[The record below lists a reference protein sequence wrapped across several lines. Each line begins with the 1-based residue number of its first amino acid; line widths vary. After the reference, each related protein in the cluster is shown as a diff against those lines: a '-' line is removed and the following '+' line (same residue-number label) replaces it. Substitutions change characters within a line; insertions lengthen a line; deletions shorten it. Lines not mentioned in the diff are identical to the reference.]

1 MGVDPDYKPLSH
13 SCIAL
18 LLKLVDSNALCNS
31 ALCHLIDNKEANF
44 SDLHYL
50 LLANNEFLP
59 FLKKMLR
66 SNMAYR
72 KFVIMA
78 TDMSLLLGPV
88 LKDLYSSGDQDS
100 DELGEKFEL
109 LQIMCKDDLFNQAIH
124 SCSKSG
130 SFAWYKEKALKNTK
144 LGGMLILILLRSILQ
159 NKNDTIFQKT
169 CMNILVDMS
178 VQISLLDLYPSERLV
193 ACLEILLK
201 KHSRLVLSSETL
213 DANNIEDLVKNLI
226 VIISNALINQNNP
239 NLVYS
244 LLYKR
249 EILTSY
255 TKQTDEFV
263 EHFQNVNNLLDH
275 VSQKIEELNDDSN
288 SIIDTS
294 YLLSIIQA
302 AILEYPKEEFSSLK
316 TNKDISEPTVE
327 LVMEQIESK
336 VLDDQSKESDNDE
349 IEKVTIEHVT
359 NESTSTIAET
369 KHSEIDNKEY
379 EEKATKTGDEIKE
392 TDSIVDTL
400 KEKEVSPEESD
411 VKQEI
416 MNNVVTDNVVSEST
430 VELTIEEIGTEAV
443 SDQSEKMADSEVE
456 KVIIEHVVN
465 ESNTAEVDA
474 IKSGIEKDVKENT
487 TETGDEISTTDDTL
501 NETDM
506 APEDCVQDKETINEE
521 IEESV
526 VEDVS
531 GEKSSNAPEEVIAPN
546 EPTTNIAA
554 MENVESVAIIIP
566 EQDQQSKLKE
576 LKEVENSAKE
586 VCRNK
591 SSELLN
597 EDAGKGTDN
606 DANKPELLT
615 ESKVETPLNEVDQ
628 EGQVIEPSHVEPL
641 GTDPCDEVDN
651 NAEANADIAA
661 NKEEA
666 DSNELAT
673 DTDETNP
680 AVVDNKDSRAS
691 EEEEHKT
698 REDIAEEEETNT
710 TQITTEESCEPTRDE
725 ISEIHTDQN
734 TIVKPLVTDK
744 DETKPVDGDNKDSS
758 TSEEEE
764 QKTCEDVAE
773 EEETNATQITTEES
787 CEPTREEISEIHT
800 DQNTIVQPD
809 QFAKDISEETKSV
822 TIVSN
827 EDEMINSSGV
837 EGAKE
842 EEDEKSRENMPE
854 EIPLENIK
862 EPVRNGE
869 SSDAIVNQTEENV
882 NFEGS
887 NEIPDEIVNNSTDDQ
902 VELVAT
908 ETSSVAIQ
916 NETVSSEDNE
926 IAETKSIDE
935 NDLELESNET
945 ANEVPSNDNSQVD
958 SEVILEGSTNLENES
973 HQHEE
978 KNENDE
984 DTTDIESQESESSTL
999 VEFEAFNKED
1009 KSPVTFLIDSKMLE
1023 KLLIGSKSKI
1033 VITDFEI
1040 LSNGPVR
1047 NKSGDSGIISQDEE
1061 ADEKQNTADAAIYKE
1076 FADQQRKINFAQIH
1090 NEKEKPATKPAPS
1103 GEAMS
1108 TNLFL
1113 AGSNIKFDLD
1123 EKLKIIGTAVSP
1135 SANVIWKR
1143 AGAVGI

>member
-1 MGVDPDYKPLSH
+1 MG
-13 SCIAL
+13 
-18 LLKLVDSNALCNS
+18 
-31 ALCHLIDNKEANF
+31 
-44 SDLHYL
+44 
-50 LLANNEFLP
+50 
-59 FLKKMLR
+59 
-66 SNMAYR
+66 
-72 KFVIMA
+72 
-78 TDMSLLLGPV
+78 
-88 LKDLYSSGDQDS
+88 
-100 DELGEKFEL
+100 ELGEKFEL

-359 NESTSTIAET
+359 WESTSTIAET

-430 VELTIEEIGTEAV
+430 WELTIEEIGTEAV

-710 TQITTEESCEPTRDE
+710 TPITTEESCEPTRDE

-764 QKTCEDVAE
+764 QKTS
-773 EEETNATQITTEES
+773 EETNTTQITTEES
-787 CEPTREEISEIHT
+787 CEPTIEEISEIHT

-809 QFAKDISEETKSV
+809 QFTEDISKETKSV

-827 EDEMINSSGV
+827 EDEIINSSGV
-837 EGAKE
+837 EGANE
-842 EEDEKSRENMPE
+842 EGDENSRETMSG

-862 EPVRNGE
+862 EPVRKGE
-869 SSDAIVNQTEENV
+869 NSDIILNQTEENV

-887 NEIPDEIVNNSTDDQ
+887 NEI
-902 VELVAT
+902 
-908 ETSSVAIQ
+908 
-916 NETVSSEDNE
+916 
-926 IAETKSIDE
+926 
-935 NDLELESNET
+935 
-945 ANEVPSNDNSQVD
+945 
-958 SEVILEGSTNLENES
+958 
-973 HQHEE
+973 
-978 KNENDE
+978 
-984 DTTDIESQESESSTL
+984 
-999 VEFEAFNKED
+999 
-1009 KSPVTFLIDSKMLE
+1009 
-1023 KLLIGSKSKI
+1023 
-1033 VITDFEI
+1033 
-1040 LSNGPVR
+1040 
-1047 NKSGDSGIISQDEE
+1047 
-1061 ADEKQNTADAAIYKE
+1061 
-1076 FADQQRKINFAQIH
+1076 
-1090 NEKEKPATKPAPS
+1090 
-1103 GEAMS
+1103 
-1108 TNLFL
+1108 
-1113 AGSNIKFDLD
+1113 
-1123 EKLKIIGTAVSP
+1123 
-1135 SANVIWKR
+1135 
-1143 AGAVGI
+1143 

>member
-1 MGVDPDYKPLSH
+1 MG
-13 SCIAL
+13 
-18 LLKLVDSNALCNS
+18 
-31 ALCHLIDNKEANF
+31 
-44 SDLHYL
+44 
-50 LLANNEFLP
+50 
-59 FLKKMLR
+59 
-66 SNMAYR
+66 
-72 KFVIMA
+72 
-78 TDMSLLLGPV
+78 
-88 LKDLYSSGDQDS
+88 
-100 DELGEKFEL
+100 ELGEKFEL

-178 VQISLLDLYPSERLV
+178 VQISLLDPYPSERLV

-359 NESTSTIAET
+359 WESTSTIAET

-430 VELTIEEIGTEAV
+430 WELTIEEIGTEAV

-710 TQITTEESCEPTRDE
+710 TQITTEESCDPTRDE

-764 QKTCEDVAE
+764 QKTS
-773 EEETNATQITTEES
+773 EETNTTQITTEES
-787 CEPTREEISEIHT
+787 CEPTIEEISEIHA

-809 QFAKDISEETKSV
+809 QFTEDISKETKSV

-827 EDEMINSSGV
+827 EDEIINSSGV
-837 EGAKE
+837 EGANE
-842 EEDEKSRENMPE
+842 EGDENSRGTMSG

-862 EPVRNGE
+862 EPVRKGE
-869 SSDAIVNQTEENV
+869 NSDIILNQTEENV

-887 NEIPDEIVNNSTDDQ
+887 NEIPDETVNNSTDDQ

-916 NETVSSEDNE
+916 NEAVSSEDNE
-926 IAETKSIDE
+926 VAETKNIDE
-935 NDLELESNET
+935 NDAVDLTIQKETLPAELESNET
-945 ANEVPSNDNSQVD
+945 ANEVPSNDDSQVN

-978 KNENDE
+978 KKENDE
-984 DTTDIESQESESSTL
+984 DTKDNESQESESSTL

-1033 VITDFEI
+1033 
-1040 LSNGPVR
+1040 
-1047 NKSGDSGIISQDEE
+1047 
-1061 ADEKQNTADAAIYKE
+1061 
-1076 FADQQRKINFAQIH
+1076 
-1090 NEKEKPATKPAPS
+1090 
-1103 GEAMS
+1103 
-1108 TNLFL
+1108 
-1113 AGSNIKFDLD
+1113 
-1123 EKLKIIGTAVSP
+1123 
-1135 SANVIWKR
+1135 
-1143 AGAVGI
+1143 

>member
-1 MGVDPDYKPLSH
+1 MG
-13 SCIAL
+13 
-18 LLKLVDSNALCNS
+18 
-31 ALCHLIDNKEANF
+31 
-44 SDLHYL
+44 
-50 LLANNEFLP
+50 
-59 FLKKMLR
+59 
-66 SNMAYR
+66 
-72 KFVIMA
+72 
-78 TDMSLLLGPV
+78 
-88 LKDLYSSGDQDS
+88 
-100 DELGEKFEL
+100 ELGEKFEL

-359 NESTSTIAET
+359 WESTSTIAET

-430 VELTIEEIGTEAV
+430 VEL
-443 SDQSEKMADSEVE
+443 
-456 KVIIEHVVN
+456 
-465 ESNTAEVDA
+465 
-474 IKSGIEKDVKENT
+474 
-487 TETGDEISTTDDTL
+487 
-501 NETDM
+501 
-506 APEDCVQDKETINEE
+506 INEE

-710 TQITTEESCEPTRDE
+710 TQITTEESCDPTRDE

-764 QKTCEDVAE
+764 QKTS
-773 EEETNATQITTEES
+773 EETNTTQITTEES
-787 CEPTREEISEIHT
+787 CEPTIEEISEIHA

-809 QFAKDISEETKSV
+809 QFTEDISKETKSV

-827 EDEMINSSGV
+827 EDEIINSSGV
-837 EGAKE
+837 EGANE
-842 EEDEKSRENMPE
+842 EGDENSRGTMSG

-862 EPVRNGE
+862 EPVRKGE
-869 SSDAIVNQTEENV
+869 NSDIILNQTEENV

-887 NEIPDEIVNNSTDDQ
+887 NEIPDETVNNSTDDQ

-916 NETVSSEDNE
+916 NEAVSSEDNE
-926 IAETKSIDE
+926 VAETKNIDE
-935 NDLELESNET
+935 NDAVDLTIQKETLPAELESNET
-945 ANEVPSNDNSQVD
+945 TNEVPSNDDSQVN

-978 KNENDE
+978 KKENDE
-984 DTTDIESQESESSTL
+984 DTKDNESQESESSTL

-1047 NKSGDSGIISQDEE
+1047 NKSGDSGIISQYEE

-1123 EKLKIIGTAVSP
+1123 EKLKIIRTAVSP

>member
-1 MGVDPDYKPLSH
+1 MG
-13 SCIAL
+13 
-18 LLKLVDSNALCNS
+18 
-31 ALCHLIDNKEANF
+31 
-44 SDLHYL
+44 
-50 LLANNEFLP
+50 
-59 FLKKMLR
+59 
-66 SNMAYR
+66 
-72 KFVIMA
+72 
-78 TDMSLLLGPV
+78 
-88 LKDLYSSGDQDS
+88 
-100 DELGEKFEL
+100 
-109 LQIMCKDDLFNQAIH
+109 
-124 SCSKSG
+124 
-130 SFAWYKEKALKNTK
+130 
-144 LGGMLILILLRSILQ
+144 
-159 NKNDTIFQKT
+159 
-169 CMNILVDMS
+169 
-178 VQISLLDLYPSERLV
+178 
-193 ACLEILLK
+193 
-201 KHSRLVLSSETL
+201 
-213 DANNIEDLVKNLI
+213 
-226 VIISNALINQNNP
+226 
-239 NLVYS
+239 
-244 LLYKR
+244 
-249 EILTSY
+249 
-255 TKQTDEFV
+255 
-263 EHFQNVNNLLDH
+263 
-275 VSQKIEELNDDSN
+275 
-288 SIIDTS
+288 
-294 YLLSIIQA
+294 
-302 AILEYPKEEFSSLK
+302 
-316 TNKDISEPTVE
+316 
-327 LVMEQIESK
+327 
-336 VLDDQSKESDNDE
+336 
-349 IEKVTIEHVT
+349 
-359 NESTSTIAET
+359 
-369 KHSEIDNKEY
+369 
-379 EEKATKTGDEIKE
+379 
-392 TDSIVDTL
+392 
-400 KEKEVSPEESD
+400 
-411 VKQEI
+411 
-416 MNNVVTDNVVSEST
+416 
-430 VELTIEEIGTEAV
+430 
-443 SDQSEKMADSEVE
+443 
-456 KVIIEHVVN
+456 
-465 ESNTAEVDA
+465 
-474 IKSGIEKDVKENT
+474 
-487 TETGDEISTTDDTL
+487 TGDEISTTDDTL
-501 NETDM
+501 KETDLVS
-506 APEDCVQDKETINEE
+506 EDCVQDKETINEE

-531 GEKSSNAPEEVIAPN
+531 DKKSSNASEEVIVPN
-546 EPTTNIAA
+546 ESTTNIAT
-554 MENVESVAIIIP
+554 MENVESVENTIS
-566 EQDQQSKLKE
+566 EQDQQINMKE
-576 LKEVENSAKE
+576 VQEVENSTKTSL
-586 VCRNK
+586 NK
-591 SSELLN
+591 
-597 EDAGKGTDN
+597 
-606 DANKPELLT
+606 
-615 ESKVETPLNEVDQ
+615 VDQ

-641 GTDPCDEVDN
+641 GTDTCDETMRLDGVDN
-651 NAEANADIAA
+651 NAEENADIAA

-1040 LSNGPVR
+1040 L
-1047 NKSGDSGIISQDEE
+1047 
-1061 ADEKQNTADAAIYKE
+1061 
-1076 FADQQRKINFAQIH
+1076 
-1090 NEKEKPATKPAPS
+1090 
-1103 GEAMS
+1103 
-1108 TNLFL
+1108 
-1113 AGSNIKFDLD
+1113 
-1123 EKLKIIGTAVSP
+1123 
-1135 SANVIWKR
+1135 
-1143 AGAVGI
+1143 